1 MAVAPAPG
9 TMWRRRQLHSAV
21 TVFCL
26 LLSAAPPGGGDDQP
40 SPQLARPSPKERLK
54 LAGENKI
61 RHLKGKYT
69 VREEV
74 VKRVEHS
81 YPCKLVETAVKVT
94 FPGMKSEVLV
104 SFLGYKEPNLMQAS
118 RFFSAKYFLI
128 VVSLLFLQITCLCKA
143 LVTLFASEWLLSCAG
158 PFMCLQVAF
167 N

>member
-1 MAVAPAPG
+1 MAAAAATRVATSAKG
-9 TMWRRRQLHSAV
+9 SERMRRRLQSTV

-26 LLSAAPPGGGDDQP
+26 LLSAATQPGGGDANGGGGGDQP

-118 RFFSAKYFLI
+118 QRPRFIFLY
-128 VVSLLFLQITCLCKA
+128 VYHA
-143 LVTLFASEWLLSCAG
+143 L
-158 PFMCLQVAF
+158 
-167 N
+167 

>member
-1 MAVAPAPG
+1 M
-9 TMWRRRQLHSAV
+9 RRRLQSTV

-26 LLSAAPPGGGDDQP
+26 LLSATQPFGGDANGGSGGDQP

-118 RFFSAKYFLI
+118 QRP
-128 VVSLLFLQITCLCKA
+128 LFISYVNHA
-143 LVTLFASEWLLSCAG
+143 L
-158 PFMCLQVAF
+158 
-167 N
+167 